1 MAHEVPSELR
11 YTKDHEWVRVE
22 GDLARVGITDFAQDQ
37 LTDVVYAK
45 IPRKGDRV
53 KAHDVIGEVESI
65 KSVSEIFSPVSG
77 EIVDVN
83 EALNAEPGLLNRS
96 PYKDGWF
103 CVIRLAN
110 PGELAGLLTD
120 KDYRAHTQA
129 GGH

>member
-1 MAHEVPSELR
+1 VAHEVPSELR